1 MKINS
6 NITAYTTNN
15 AYLINERRLSGS
27 SSKLSSGFK
36 INKAGDDPA
45 NYAIGSRMRSQ
56 IQSLDK
62 IRTNATTG
70 ASAVESRPI
79 SRSSRQHSAAV

>member
-15 AYLINERRLSGS
+15 AYLINERRLSGAS
-27 SSKLSSGFK
+27 ARLSSGSK

-45 NYAIGSRMRSQ
+45 NYAIGSKMRAQ
-56 IQSLDK
+56 LEALDK
-62 IRTNATTG
+62 IKTNATTG
-70 ASAVESRPI
+70 SSVVET
-79 SRSSRQHSAAV
+79 A